1 MPRVTSVDIYDPEVY
16 VTGVPHEVYTQ
27 LRQETPVFFH
37 PEPRGG
43 RGYWAVMKYADVV
56 AISRNPQT
64 FSSNRGATFIE
75 DQNEDDLSAMQQMM
89 LNMDPPQHVRFRN
102 LVKRAFLPKVIESQE
117 PKIRQ
122 AVTDILDEVLP
133 RGQCDFVNDVAA
145 QLPLRVIAEMI
156 GVPRSDQDMVFAWS
170 NKMVGFDDPEM
181 QKDHAEGTAA
191 AMEMYQYAGE
201 LAQRRFENPS
211 DDLIS
216 VLVQSISDGG
226 LSPFEFASF
235 FMLLFVAGNETTRN
249 ATAGGMLTLVQHP
262 EQRARLI
269 ADPTLVGSSV
279 EEILRWWSP
288 LVYFRR
294 TATRDVELRGQK
306 IRENEKVVMY
316 YGSANRDEEVFADP
330 FKFDISRDP
339 NDHLAFGVGQH
350 WCLGANLA
358 RLELRIMFEEL
369 MRRMPDLELAGPV
382 RRLRSN
388 FLNAIKTM
396 PVRYRAE
403 RSLAPRVAAIG
414 QVG

>member
-1 MPRVTSVDIYDPEVY
+1 MPRVTNVDIYDPEIY
-16 VTGVPHEVYTQ
+16 VTGVPHDAYTQ

-75 DQNEDDLSAMQQMM
+75 DQNEDDLTAMQQMM

-117 PKIRQ
+117 PKIHQ
-122 AVTDILDEVLP
+122 AVTDILDDVLP
-133 RGQCDFVNDVAA
+133 RGECDFVNDVAA

-170 NKMVGFDDPEM
+170 NKMIGFDDPEM
-181 QKDHAEGTAA
+181 QKNHAEGTAA

-201 LAQRRFENPS
+201 LAQRRFENPA

-216 VLVQSISDGG
+216 VLVQSVSDGG

-249 ATAGGMLTLVQHP
+249 ATAGGMLTLMQHP

-269 ADPTLVGSSV
+269 ADPTLVGSAV

-306 IRENEKVVMY
+306 ICENDKVVMY
-316 YGSANRDEEVFADP
+316 YGSANRDEDVFADP

-414 QVG
+414 QLG